1 MRDSSAFNPLVYRLR
16 RKLCWLYSETAI
28 NRVAKLKGRFARGFY
43 QRLYPNFTVGENAS
57 IWGRFYVLMHT
68 PFESRICL
76 GDNLHMVSDFRRT
89 GITLFSPCKF
99 TTTAKGT
106 IVVGNN
112 VQLNG
117 VAISS
122 RKRIE
127 IGDGTLIAPNC
138 IMVDSDFHAVW
149 PPENRGHSDPSDQ
162 DEAVVI
168 GKNVWLGLNVTVL
181 KGARIGDNSV
191 IAAGSVVIGGDIPPN
206 VVAAGVPAR
215 VVKSLT

>member
-1 MRDSSAFNPLVYRLR
+1 MRDRSAFNPLVFRLR
-16 RKLCWLYSETAI
+16 RKLCWFYSETAI
-28 NRVAKLKGRFARGFY
+28 NRVCKLKGQLAQGFY
-43 QRLYPNFTVGENAS
+43 RRLYPNFTIEEDAK

-68 PFESRICL
+68 PFESQIRL
-76 GDNLHMVSDFRRT
+76 GKNLHMVSDFRRS
-89 GITLFSPCKF
+89 GIALFSPCKF
-99 TTTAKGT
+99 TTTAKGA
-106 IVVGNN
+106 IVIGDG

-127 IGDGTLIAPNC
+127 VGDGTLIAPNC
-138 IMVDSDFHAVW
+138 IIVDSDFHAVW

-162 DEAVVI
+162 DEEVVI

-191 IAAGSVVIGGDIPPN
+191 IAAGSVVVGEIPAN

-215 VVKSLT
+215 VVKSLA